1 MQRLCGAAALA
12 LIALAA
18 TLAVGCAS
26 GGLFQ
31 QYEYE
36 EDVYLS
42 LDGTATVY
50 VNSSVPALNALRGA
64 SLDTTRRRGS
74 TARPSESSI
83 RRRSRT
89 SAGYSVAAE
98 RPPVSPRAPR
108 RRRRAEAR
116 CDCALSVVAYEFRQQ
131 GDLYV
136 YLQTIGASVKKNV
149 GDVGWKG
156 DELVAFRLHLPSKIA
171 YHNAG
176 AGNPKRGNILVWEQK
191 LSDRLLGKPLVLDA
205 RMQTQSILYRTLL
218 LFAATFVAVAV
229 TFAIVIVAVL
239 RWDGK
244 GRGRLVGQEGQGR
257 LPSPPRLPP
266 TLPKSE
272 SHPERHPELTRQR
285 ERHAV

>member
-64 SLDTTRRRGS
+64 SLDTTP
-74 TARPSESSI
+74 TARLDRDAVRKFYTTPVTHVGQVTQSRRNGRRFLHVRLDVDDI
-83 RRRSRT
+83 RRLGATAPFQWSR
-89 SAGYSVAAE
+89 
-98 RPPVSPRAPR
+98 
-108 RRRRAEAR
+108 
-116 CDCALSVVAYEFRQQ
+116 YEFRQQ

-136 YLQTIGASVKKNV
+136 YLQTIGGSVKKNV
-149 GDVGWKG
+149 GDLEWKG
-156 DELVAFRLHLPSKIA
+156 DELVVFRLHLPSKIA

-239 RWDGK
+239 RV
-244 GRGRLVGQEGQGR
+244 GRKRAGGAGGAGRAG
-257 LPSPPRLPP
+257 
-266 TLPKSE
+266 
-272 SHPERHPELTRQR
+272 
-285 ERHAV
+285 